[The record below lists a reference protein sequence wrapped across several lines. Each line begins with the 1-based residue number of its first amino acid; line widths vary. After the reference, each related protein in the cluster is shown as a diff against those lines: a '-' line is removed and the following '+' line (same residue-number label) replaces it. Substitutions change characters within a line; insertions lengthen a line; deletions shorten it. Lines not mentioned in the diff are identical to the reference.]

1 MWIDLEKIRE
11 LAELASTKQLAE
23 LTIQEGDNQ
32 ITLKMPPLPNAAV
45 VQVPYAPHPGQ
56 NPQFHQYAAPVA
68 SPALAPN
75 PQQEVSAQDSGQP
88 AAAAQAQNS
97 HTVKAPMVATFYAS
111 PSPESPPFVA
121 VGQVV
126 SVGQTLCILE
136 AMKQMNELESD
147 VAGKIIAIHG
157 QNGQPVEYGQALFDI
172 EPS

>member
-11 LAELASTKQLAE
+11 LAELASDKHLAE

-45 VQVPYAPHPGQ
+45 IPVPYAPHPGQ
-56 NPQFHQYAAPVA
+56 NPQFPPYAPPVA
-68 SPALAPN
+68 AAMPPN
-75 PQQEVSAQDSGQP
+75 PQPEVSAQDAVQP
-88 AAAAQAQNS
+88 AAVTAQNS
-97 HTVKAPMVATFYAS
+97 HTVKSPMVATFYAS

-126 SVGQTLCILE
+126 SAGQTLCILE